1 MMKPIASKEEILNAI
16 RNSLLRDLRQT
27 MDDSPATDEDNE
39 DARKTVNLFIEDRL
53 SHLSGA
59 ALLERDPASGGPVH
73 HPLTRTFLQVTKVK
87 VSLRSAVLM
96 EKLAECLDPPWGE
109 SLQTFVHFSHS
120 KEINPSLPSGGRP
133 FSRSV

>member
-59 ALLERDPASGGPVH
+59 ALLERFGTAEKIMDHYAAY
-73 HPLTRTFLQVTKVK
+73 LETR
-87 VSLRSAVLM
+87 LRVGQS
-96 EKLAECLDPPWGE
+96 
-109 SLQTFVHFSHS
+109 TIH
-120 KEINPSLPSGGRP
+120 
-133 FSRSV
+133 